1 VASWRA
7 IFRPSFYVSERGKHR
22 QIREQAAQGVHH
34 PTPEQGQTMNPKK
47 VFLYG
52 ELQTSIPFSQA
63 NWREI
68 NVGLK
73 QVPGLLQKT
82 WLSGIGT
89 NTVGGLYVFD
99 SIENA
104 RAFAVGPY
112 AQEASQMGASLTVK
126 LFDGDVVEEASRD
139 MKSPHYSV

>member
-1 VASWRA
+1 
-7 IFRPSFYVSERGKHR
+7 
-22 QIREQAAQGVHH
+22 
-34 PTPEQGQTMNPKK
+34 MNPKK